1 MSNEKAPEETLEV
14 VAPEAVEKG
23 TPVEDENGDTLI
35 PSEENGLLP
44 AEADKEPEPEPLPTY
59 ESPDGDL
66 HSPIIGKWSKGTR
79 RQQRAEA
86 RNNEAGK

>member
-14 VAPEAVEKG
+14 VAPEAAKKQKKAKTPKAPKTEAVADVEA
-23 TPVEDENGDTLI
+23 T
-35 PSEENGLLP
+35 
-44 AEADKEPEPEPLPTY
+44 EPEPEALPKF